1 MENAKYV
8 ESSIA
13 LSRNYQEQA
22 NCLQGVTGYGKL
34 ASLIGANMFYLDSFA
49 EYFALCVSKSIT
61 IKAYKDQ
68 YGESFEDFVKRN
80 LLDPEIIDRNEK
92 IRRNVAFLSGFLTEA
107 GLKYGIRGLKLFA
120 ETKEKN
126 KYFEMVYFILKSYL
140 EESDQYIFYDNANKE
155 LKKILKSFPIDS
167 KKKQQIW
174 ASESFDNYEKI
185 EMFGDKIDSDAKY
198 SLSYLLYA
206 IHVHKYGEQF
216 ENTDILGE
224 YYSLLGYPG
233 NINNEIIIENRQAY
247 SIVAFDQKRYLSL
260 ARGMIKQFHVCDPTL
275 DINVLAQR
283 AVEMS
288 KFDPYYCDKLD
299 LHRHSTFQ
307 PQRTISDIFFDSP
320 DTVINACKIAVAQLS
335 LNDGLMENLET
346 VMKSWK
352 IDNNIVM
359 DILNQA
365 DQYKADI
372 IE

>member
-1 MENAKYV
+1 
-8 ESSIA
+8 
-13 LSRNYQEQA
+13 
-22 NCLQGVTGYGKL
+22 
-34 ASLIGANMFYLDSFA
+34 
-49 EYFALCVSKSIT
+49 
-61 IKAYKDQ
+61 
-68 YGESFEDFVKRN
+68 
-80 LLDPEIIDRNEK
+80 
-92 IRRNVAFLSGFLTEA
+92 
-107 GLKYGIRGLKLFA
+107 
-120 ETKEKN
+120 
-126 KYFEMVYFILKSYL
+126 
-140 EESDQYIFYDNANKE
+140 
-155 LKKILKSFPIDS
+155 
-167 KKKQQIW
+167 
-174 ASESFDNYEKI
+174 
-185 EMFGDKIDSDAKY
+185 
-198 SLSYLLYA
+198 
-206 IHVHKYGEQF
+206 
-216 ENTDILGE
+216 
-224 YYSLLGYPG
+224 
-233 NINNEIIIENRQAY
+233 
-247 SIVAFDQKRYLSL
+247 
-260 ARGMIKQFHVCDPTL
+260 MIKQFHVCDPTL